1 MQAASAAASVLEG
14 SAAKYRLDGFDVGS
28 ICSMQNRFDKKVTSF
43 VFLRVIL
50 NQVILTIKFTSKNCL
65 LSYKK
70 SV

>member
-1 MQAASAAASVLEG
+1 MQAAASASVLEG

-50 NQVILTIKFTSKNCL
+50 NQLISAIKVTTKYCL